1 MFNKAIKSKISIFF
15 ICFIY
20 RWPNLSRIKQET
32 IKIQIERYNLWLN
45 QLWYQLMRTLAEFNG
60 IRDPKINLTQVFWDL
75 NELITIEDLLQ
86 GNKTINQLDHNAY
99 TWRRAKEVESSIKN
113 QDWANKSR
121 LQCWKYYQNS
131 ALKLFLKSIFILQAK
146 TLVSLMGLT

>member
-1 MFNKAIKSKISIFF
+1 MFNKAIKSKIPIFLF
-15 ICFIY
+15 FFIY